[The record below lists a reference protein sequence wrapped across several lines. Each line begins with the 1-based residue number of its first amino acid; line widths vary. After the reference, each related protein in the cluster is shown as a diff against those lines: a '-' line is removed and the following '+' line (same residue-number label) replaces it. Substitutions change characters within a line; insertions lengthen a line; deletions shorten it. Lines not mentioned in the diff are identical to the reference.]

1 MSTNLAK
8 TQMETQTCLHPKHPR
23 IKSVIRERSLD
34 YFLLFQTHSRP
45 SQAIPTGV
53 LVFQHLLVICMHSQ
67 YKAEG
72 LEPIHNEK

>member
-1 MSTNLAK
+1 MFTS
-8 TQMETQTCLHPKHPR
+8 KHPR

-34 YFLLFQTHSRP
+34 YFLLFQTHGRP

-72 LEPIHNEK
+72 LEPIHYEK